1 MMRNTSFENKNV
13 LREMN
18 TISEKNFKKTS
29 ECKIYVATELKKNNG
44 LMNV

>member
-18 TISEKNFKKTS
+18 TISEKKNFKKIS
-29 ECKIYVATELKKNNG
+29 ECKIYVATKLKKNNG
-44 LMNV
+44 